1 MNRLSKTLEGIIA
14 QTTFDTTRQGRLSS
28 LKDRLML
35 ALIGYKGSMARIL
48 LERNIEPWRLFQIA
62 VRLDNSVDA
71 YNNIERL
78 NAVEFYGG
86 YIEQLRAKY
95 NNKEGLITSIDA
107 MIDII
112 SDSHTLTSKAFNLY
126 DVTES
131 DIINWAS
138 K

>member
-35 ALIGYKGSMARIL
+35 ALIGYKGSMARTL
-48 LERNIEPWRLFQIA
+48 LESNIEPWRLFQIA
-62 VRLDNSVDA
+62 VRLDNSVGA

-78 NAVEFYGG
+78 NAVEFYRG
-86 YIEQLRAKY
+86 YIEHLRTKY

-131 DIINWAS
+131 NIIKWAS